1 MELECLTYSQFIS
14 TGLGALIGITIYL
27 SFILRDK

>member
-1 MELECLTYSQFIS
+1 MECLTYSQFIS